1 MIGYIYQIINNETE
15 QRYIGKTI
23 DIQRRKKEHL
33 DKLRQN
39 NHINKKLQNAWN
51 AYGEDAFSFVYK
63 KYEIEDEKP

>member
-39 NHINKKLQNAWN
+39 SHINKKLQNA
-51 AYGEDAFSFVYK
+51 
-63 KYEIEDEKP
+63 